1 MTAGLPLIPT
11 TVCGSHGLPSWLL
24 LVREAAT
31 ADRLGPID
39 LKEAYEDA
47 VRLAMRDQV
56 EAGIDV
62 ISDGE
67 MRRVT
72 FIRGFY
78 DRLAGI
84 RPLPIPR
91 RLGAPNYD
99 THCPYEVVDRIT
111 RPPASASWRSIAL
124 RALSRTDRC
133 ASPCP
138 VPSPCSSRF
147 AAAAPTPPRRA

>member
-24 LVREAAT
+24 LVREAAA

-47 VRLAMRDQV
+47 VRLDMRDQV

-78 DRLAGI
+78 DRLAGT
-84 RPLPIPR
+84 
-91 RLGAPNYD
+91 A
-99 THCPYEVVDRIT
+99 VVRD
-111 RPPASASWRSIAL
+111 
-124 RALSRTDRC
+124 
-133 ASPCP
+133 
-138 VPSPCSSRF
+138 
-147 AAAAPTPPRRA
+147 